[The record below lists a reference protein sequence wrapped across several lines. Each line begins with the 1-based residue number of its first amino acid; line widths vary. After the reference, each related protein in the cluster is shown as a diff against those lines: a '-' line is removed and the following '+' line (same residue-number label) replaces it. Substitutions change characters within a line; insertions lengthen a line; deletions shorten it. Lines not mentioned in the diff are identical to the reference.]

1 MRAIS
6 FTHIKSS
13 FFTHKDLLLANRYS
27 MWTITTCPMGSVRT
41 ISIQLH
47 LSLCRNCIV
56 LWQLS
61 ICNTNNYQLL
71 FSLIKTSQKLR
82 NCLFGGLYLS
92 SSLSLC
98 LSFSFFV
105 VGQVITVINCLKSQK
120 SQRSLFEGVL

>member
-13 FFTHKDLLLANRYS
+13 FFTHKDLLLANRDS

-56 LWQLS
+56 LWQVS
-61 ICNTNNYQLL
+61 ICNTNYQLL

-82 NCLFGGLYLS
+82 NCPNSRYSRIVKFVRFGQPPLFWSGTMNQCSDSELHCHLRV
-92 SSLSLC
+92 
-98 LSFSFFV
+98 FS
-105 VGQVITVINCLKSQK
+105 
-120 SQRSLFEGVL
+120 